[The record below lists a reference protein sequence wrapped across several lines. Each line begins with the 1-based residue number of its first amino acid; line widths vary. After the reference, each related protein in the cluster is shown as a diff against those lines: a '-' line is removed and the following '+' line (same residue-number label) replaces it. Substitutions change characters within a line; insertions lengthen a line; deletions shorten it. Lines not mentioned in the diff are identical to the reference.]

1 MWLYLHLYIFI
12 TSDKLGVIMPER
24 VQRMFC
30 TMFKKTEEEQKNYD
44 ARVELAKAKDDL
56 ETTKESLAVTTE
68 TLNKAMQ
75 MIESLSSEL
84 SSIREELKDTKEGK

>member
-1 MWLYLHLYIFI
+1 
-12 TSDKLGVIMPER
+12 MPER

-30 TMFKKTEEEQKNYD
+30 TMFKKTDEEQKNYD
-44 ARVELAKAKDDL
+44 ARLELAKAK
-56 ETTKESLAVTTE
+56 EGLAVTTD

-84 SSIREELKDTKEGK
+84 SSIREELKDTKEDNK

>member
-1 MWLYLHLYIFI
+1 
-12 TSDKLGVIMPER
+12 MPER

-44 ARVELAKAKDDL
+44 ARLELAKAKED
-56 ETTKESLAVTTE
+56 LAVTTD

-84 SSIREELKDTKEGK
+84 SSIREELKDTKEGNM

>member
-1 MWLYLHLYIFI
+1 
-12 TSDKLGVIMPER
+12 MPER

-44 ARVELAKAKDDL
+44 ARLELAKAKEDL
-56 ETTKESLAVTTE
+56 AITTD

-75 MIESLSSEL
+75 MIETLSSEL
-84 SSIREELKDTKEGK
+84 SSIREEFKDTKEDK

>member
-1 MWLYLHLYIFI
+1 
-12 TSDKLGVIMPER
+12 MPER

-44 ARVELAKAKDDL
+44 ARLELAKAKDDL
-56 ETTKESLAVTTE
+56 AVTTD

-84 SSIREELKDTKEGK
+84 SSIREELKDTKEDNK

>member
-1 MWLYLHLYIFI
+1 
-12 TSDKLGVIMPER
+12 MPER

-44 ARVELAKAKDDL
+44 SRLELAKAKED
-56 ETTKESLAVTTE
+56 LAVTTD

-75 MIESLSSEL
+75 MIESLSNEL
-84 SSIREELKDTKEGK
+84 SSIREELKDTKEDK

>member
-1 MWLYLHLYIFI
+1 
-12 TSDKLGVIMPER
+12 MPER

-44 ARVELAKAKDDL
+44 SRVELAKAKED
-56 ETTKESLAVTTE
+56 LAVTTD

-84 SSIREELKDTKEGK
+84 SSIREELKDTKEDNK

>member
-1 MWLYLHLYIFI
+1 
-12 TSDKLGVIMPER
+12 MPER

-44 ARVELAKAKDDL
+44 ARLELAKAKGD
-56 ETTKESLAVTTE
+56 LAVTTD

-84 SSIREELKDTKEGK
+84 SSIREELKDTKEDNK

>member
-1 MWLYLHLYIFI
+1 
-12 TSDKLGVIMPER
+12 MPER

-44 ARVELAKAKDDL
+44 ARLELAKAKED
-56 ETTKESLAVTTE
+56 LAVTTD
-68 TLNKAMQ
+68 TLHKAMQ

-84 SSIREELKDTKEGK
+84 SSIREELKDTKEDNK

>member
-1 MWLYLHLYIFI
+1 
-12 TSDKLGVIMPER
+12 MPER

-44 ARVELAKAKDDL
+44 ARLELAKAKED
-56 ETTKESLAVTTE
+56 LAVTTD

-84 SSIREELKDTKEGK
+84 SSIREELKDTKEGDK

>member
-1 MWLYLHLYIFI
+1 
-12 TSDKLGVIMPER
+12 MPER

-44 ARVELAKAKDDL
+44 ARLELAKAKED
-56 ETTKESLAVTTE
+56 LAVTTD

-84 SSIREELKDTKEGK
+84 SSIREELKDTKEGNK

>member
-1 MWLYLHLYIFI
+1 
-12 TSDKLGVIMPER
+12 
-24 VQRMFC
+24 MFC

-44 ARVELAKAKDDL
+44 ARLELAKAK
-56 ETTKESLAVTTE
+56 EGLAVTAD

-84 SSIREELKDTKEGK
+84 SSIREELKDTKEDNK

>member
-1 MWLYLHLYIFI
+1 
-12 TSDKLGVIMPER
+12 MPER

-44 ARVELAKAKDDL
+44 ARLELAKAKED
-56 ETTKESLAVTTE
+56 LAVTTD

-84 SSIREELKDTKEGK
+84 SSIREELKDTKEENK

>member
-1 MWLYLHLYIFI
+1 MLHLYIFI
-12 TSDKLGVIMPER
+12 TSDKLGVSMPER

-44 ARVELAKAKDDL
+44 ARLELAKAKED
-56 ETTKESLAVTTE
+56 LAVTTE

-75 MIESLSSEL
+75 MIESLSNEL
-84 SSIREELKDTKEGK
+84 SSIREELKDTKEDK

>member
-1 MWLYLHLYIFI
+1 
-12 TSDKLGVIMPER
+12 MPER

-30 TMFKKTEEEQKNYD
+30 TMFKRTDEEQKNYD
-44 ARVELAKAKDDL
+44 ARLELAKAKED
-56 ETTKESLAVTTE
+56 LAVTTD

-84 SSIREELKDTKEGK
+84 SSIREELKDTKEDNK

>member
-1 MWLYLHLYIFI
+1 
-12 TSDKLGVIMPER
+12 MPER

-44 ARVELAKAKDDL
+44 ARLELAKAKED
-56 ETTKESLAVTTE
+56 LAVTTD

-84 SSIREELKDTKEGK
+84 SSIREELKDTKEDNK

>member
-1 MWLYLHLYIFI
+1 
-12 TSDKLGVIMPER
+12 MPER

-44 ARVELAKAKDDL
+44 ARLELAKAKED
-56 ETTKESLAVTTE
+56 LAVTTD

-75 MIESLSSEL
+75 MIETLSSEL
-84 SSIREELKDTKEGK
+84 SSIREELKDTKEDNK

>member
-1 MWLYLHLYIFI
+1 
-12 TSDKLGVIMPER
+12 MPER

-44 ARVELAKAKDDL
+44 ARLELAKAKED
-56 ETTKESLAVTTE
+56 LAVTTD

-75 MIESLSSEL
+75 MIETLSSEL
-84 SSIREELKDTKEGK
+84 SSIREELKDTKEDK

>member
-1 MWLYLHLYIFI
+1 
-12 TSDKLGVIMPER
+12 MPER

-30 TMFKKTEEEQKNYD
+30 TMFKKTDEEQKNYD
-44 ARVELAKAKDDL
+44 SRLELAKAKED
-56 ETTKESLAVTTE
+56 LAVTTD

-84 SSIREELKDTKEGK
+84 SSIREELKDTKEDK

>member
-1 MWLYLHLYIFI
+1 
-12 TSDKLGVIMPER
+12 MPER

-44 ARVELAKAKDDL
+44 ARLELAK
-56 ETTKESLAVTTE
+56 VTTD

-84 SSIREELKDTKEGK
+84 SSIREELKDTKEDNK

>member
-1 MWLYLHLYIFI
+1 
-12 TSDKLGVIMPER
+12 MPER

-30 TMFKKTEEEQKNYD
+30 TMFKKTEEEQKNYE
-44 ARVELAKAKDDL
+44 ARLELAKAKED
-56 ETTKESLAVTTE
+56 LAVTTD

-84 SSIREELKDTKEGK
+84 SSIREELKDTKEDNK

>member
-1 MWLYLHLYIFI
+1 
-12 TSDKLGVIMPER
+12 MPER

-44 ARVELAKAKDDL
+44 ARLELARAKED
-56 ETTKESLAVTTE
+56 LAVTTD

-84 SSIREELKDTKEGK
+84 SSIREELKDTKEDNK

>member
-1 MWLYLHLYIFI
+1 
-12 TSDKLGVIMPER
+12 MPER

-30 TMFKKTEEEQKNYD
+30 TMFKKTDEEQKNYD
-44 ARVELAKAKDDL
+44 ARLELAKAKEDL
-56 ETTKESLAVTTE
+56 DVTTD

-84 SSIREELKDTKEGK
+84 SSIREELKDTKEDK

>member
-1 MWLYLHLYIFI
+1 V
-12 TSDKLGVIMPER
+12 GVNMPER

-30 TMFKKTEEEQKNYD
+30 TMFKKTDEEQKNYD
-44 ARVELAKAKDDL
+44 ARLELAKAKED
-56 ETTKESLAVTTE
+56 LAVTTD

>member
-1 MWLYLHLYIFI
+1 
-12 TSDKLGVIMPER
+12 MPER

-44 ARVELAKAKDDL
+44 ARLELAKAKED
-56 ETTKESLAVTTE
+56 LAVTTD

-75 MIESLSSEL
+75 MIESLSNEL
-84 SSIREELKDTKEGK
+84 SSIREELKDTKEDNK

>member
-1 MWLYLHLYIFI
+1 MLHLYIFI
-12 TSDKLGVIMPER
+12 TSDKLGVSMPER

-44 ARVELAKAKDDL
+44 ARLELAKAKED
-56 ETTKESLAVTTE
+56 LAVTTD
-68 TLNKAMQ
+68 TLNRAMQ

>member
-1 MWLYLHLYIFI
+1 
-12 TSDKLGVIMPER
+12 MPER

-30 TMFKKTEEEQKNYD
+30 TMFKKTDEEQKNYD
-44 ARVELAKAKDDL
+44 ARLELAKAKED
-56 ETTKESLAVTTE
+56 LAVTTD

-84 SSIREELKDTKEGK
+84 SSIREELKDTKEDNK

>member
-1 MWLYLHLYIFI
+1 
-12 TSDKLGVIMPER
+12 MPER

-44 ARVELAKAKDDL
+44 ARLELAKAK
-56 ETTKESLAVTTE
+56 EGLAVTTD

-84 SSIREELKDTKEGK
+84 SSIREELKDTKEDNK

>member
-1 MWLYLHLYIFI
+1 
-12 TSDKLGVIMPER
+12 MPER

-44 ARVELAKAKDDL
+44 ARLELAKAKED
-56 ETTKESLAVTTE
+56 LAVTTD

-75 MIESLSSEL
+75 MIESLSGEL
-84 SSIREELKDTKEGK
+84 SSIREELKDTKEGKK